1 MKYSFIQSVKSDY
14 LRLKKRLSGA
24 RILFNYSFILCFW
37 YRVCHS
43 LSNNQKPISKIILI
57 FPYLIY
63 SVTRLLTGIQLPHRT
78 KVGKGLCFLH
88 YSCIV
93 IAQDTIIGNNCSIH
107 QGVTL
112 GRSFAGDKAG
122 CPIIGNNVIIFPG
135 LK

>member
-1 MKYSFIQSVKSDY
+1 M
-14 LRLKKRLSGA
+14 
-24 RILFNYSFILCFW
+24 
-37 YRVCHS
+37 
-43 LSNNQKPISKIILI
+43 
-57 FPYLIY
+57 
-63 SVTRLLTGIQLPHRT
+63 PHRT

-135 LK
+135 AKIIGRVRIGDNAIIAANAVVTKDVPAKSIVTGVPAKLIKENSDTCIDDKWKPYFYSSEI